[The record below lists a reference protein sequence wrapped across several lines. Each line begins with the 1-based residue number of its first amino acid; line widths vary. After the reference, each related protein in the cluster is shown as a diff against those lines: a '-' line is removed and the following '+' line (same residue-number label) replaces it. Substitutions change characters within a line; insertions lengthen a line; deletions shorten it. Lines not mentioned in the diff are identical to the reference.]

1 MDKKRVAVCFYGQL
15 RYVKINGQQKNLL
28 ENYFNKWSTEEYEFD
43 FFISTWKTSY
53 NINFP
58 FTDSEYLEE
67 FNLKHFMGNNR
78 VAKACYLINK
88 VVRLKESYELQNK
101 FSYDLVILTRTD
113 VSQDFE
119 NLCSVLNDVYDITKQ
134 VDKPVVSL
142 SSSLRPSKAINENV
156 VDLPND
162 FTFIYNQDGANLHAN
177 LYNLIFLQNKN
188 GDYSKLES
196 NNGHYIHSFLY
207 YHYDFLMLTNPL
219 NELLHRSD
227 L

>member
-1 MDKKRVAVCFYGQL
+1 MNKKRIAVCFYGQL
-15 RYVKINGQQKNLL
+15 RDTKLL
-28 ENYFNKWSTEEYEFD
+28 EKHFTKWSTEEYEFD
-43 FFISTWKTSY
+43 FFMSTWKTKY
-53 NINFP
+53 EVNFP

-67 FNLKHFMGNNR
+67 FGVKHFKGNLR

-113 VSQDFE
+113 ISQDFE
-119 NLCSVLNDVYDITKQ
+119 RLCSVLNDVYDITKQ

-156 VDLPND
+156 VELSND

-177 LYNLIFLQNKN
+177 LYNLVFLQNKN
-188 GDYSKLES
+188 GEYTYEV
-196 NNGHYIHSFLY
+196 NNGHYIHPFLY
-207 YHYDFLMLTNPL
+207 CYYDFLMLTNDL
-219 NELLHRSD
+219 NETMLRYSNKLRSIA
-227 L
+227 

>member
-1 MDKKRVAVCFYGQL
+1 MKRVAVCFYGQL
-15 RYVKINGQQKNLL
+15 RGVKLL
-28 ENYFNKWSTEEYEFD
+28 ENHFTKWLSKEYEFD
-43 FFISTWKTSY
+43 FFMSTWKTSY
-53 NINFP
+53 NVNFP

-67 FNLKHFMGNNR
+67 FDLKHFKGNSR

-113 VSQDFE
+113 ISQNFE
-119 NLCSVLNDVYDITKQ
+119 KLCSVLNDVYDITKQ

-142 SSSLRPSKAINENV
+142 AVSLKPTKFDNENV
-156 VDLPND
+156 VKLTND
-162 FTFIYNQDGANLHAN
+162 TTFIYNQDGANLHAN

-188 GDYSKLES
+188 GDYSELES

-207 YHYDFLMLTNPL
+207 CHYNFLMLTNPL
-219 NELLHRSD
+219 DELSRHDGSL

>member
-1 MDKKRVAVCFYGQL
+1 MQKGNKKRVAVCFYGQL
-15 RYVKINGQQKNLL
+15 RGVKLL
-28 ENYFNKWSTEEYEFD
+28 ENHFTKWLSKEYEFD
-43 FFISTWKTSY
+43 FFMSTWKTSY
-53 NINFP
+53 NVNFP

-67 FNLKHFMGNNR
+67 FDLKDFKGNPR

-113 VSQDFE
+113 ISQDFKK
-119 NLCSVLNDVYDITKQ
+119 LSSVLNDVYDITKQ

-142 SSSLRPSKAINENV
+142 SSSLRPSTEINENAV
-156 VDLPND
+156 ELTND
-162 FTFIYNQDGANLHAN
+162 TTFIYNQDGANLHAN

-188 GDYSKLES
+188 GDYSELKS

-207 YHYDFLMLTNPL
+207 CHYNFLMLTNPL
-219 NELLHRSD
+219 EELSRHDGSL